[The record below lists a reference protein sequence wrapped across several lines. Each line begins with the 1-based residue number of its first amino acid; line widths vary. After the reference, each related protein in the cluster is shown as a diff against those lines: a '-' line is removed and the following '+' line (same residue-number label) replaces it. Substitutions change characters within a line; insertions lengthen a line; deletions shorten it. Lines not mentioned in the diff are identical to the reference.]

1 MTDAPSAAGDA
12 SAAPSQRRAR
22 TRAALIAAAAE
33 VMAAKGLDRASLDE
47 ICARA
52 GLTRGAF
59 HGNFASREA
68 LIEAVMEAETA
79 PVEADLVPGA
89 PLAAQLAVLGRA
101 VFARARDRLPRAALS
116 AAFQAWLLARPER
129 RDAAASRTEHGWA
142 AMAAGLERLLGPG
155 VLPMPA
161 ARLVRV
167 IDALSAGLTHAY
179 FQAPDLWT
187 EADFVAAFQ
196 ALAGPPAPPAPQP
209 GVIPLG
215 GAFTRRW

>member
-1 MTDAPSAAGDA
+1 MTDASTDPRPSAA
-12 SAAPSQRRAR
+12 APSERRAR
-22 TRAALIAAAAE
+22 TRAALVAAAAE

-79 PVEADLVPGA
+79 PVEADFLPGA
-89 PLAAQLAVLGRA
+89 PLSAQLAVLGRA
-101 VFARARDRLPRAALS
+101 VFARARERLPRAALA
-116 AAFQAWLLARPER
+116 AAFQAWLLARPDR
-129 RDAAASRTEHGWA
+129 LAAAADRTEQGWA
-142 AMAAGLERLLGPG
+142 AMAAGLTRLLGPG
-155 VLPMPA
+155 GLPMPA
-161 ARLVRV
+161 EQLVRV
-167 IDALSAGLTHAY
+167 LDALSAGLTHAY
-179 FQAPDLWT
+179 VQAPRLWT
-187 EADFVAAFQ
+187 EADFAAAFQ
-196 ALAGPPAPPAPQP
+196 ALAGPSAPPPPQP